1 MPIPFRRHPERA
13 LTRQVDLRKRFRDA
27 NAFAVPLTVLLATAL
42 LASSTPRAGAQGREP
57 GKIFISV
64 DMEGITGV
72 VQPAQLGPTGFEYS
86 RAREWMTA
94 ETVAAI
100 EGARA
105 GGATS
110 FVIADSHGNAQSL
123 LIDKLP
129 DDVRVVRGFPR
140 PLSMMQGIDE
150 TFAGVIFIGYHASEM
165 TTDAVRGHTFS
176 SAKLLG
182 VSLNGVEVSE
192 GMFNAAIAGHFGVP
206 VLFVSGDRKAVE
218 QMQTAVPGIGTAI
231 VKEPLGY
238 HAAITVTPARGQS
251 MIREGVRATLVKRI
265 AVPPYKVQTPIT
277 LDVGFKLTIDA
288 ERAAFVPGLTRTGAH
303 TVRGSFPDMLQIVR
317 LMQILSSFEAP
328 N

>member
-1 MPIPFRRHPERA
+1 MSRSSLPPA
-13 LTRQVDLRKRFRDA
+13 LVFLAAILAAVPSAQTPARDA
-27 NAFAVPLTVLLATAL
+27 
-42 LASSTPRAGAQGREP
+42 

-94 ETVAAI
+94 EAKAAI

-110 FVIADSHGNAQSL
+110 FVLADSHGNAQSL
-123 LIDKLP
+123 LIDQLP
-129 DDVRVVRGFPR
+129 EDVRIVRGFPR
-140 PLSMMQGIDE
+140 PLSMMQGIDA
-150 TFAGVIFIGYHASEM
+150 TFGAAIFIGYHASEM
-165 TTDAVRGHTFS
+165 TTEAVRGHTFS

-182 VSLNGVEVSE
+182 VNLNGVEVSE

-206 VLFVSGDRKAVE
+206 VVFVSGDRKAVE
-218 QMQTAVPGIGTAI
+218 QMQSAAPGAGSAI

-238 HAAITVTPARGQS
+238 HSAITVTPARGQA
-251 MIREGVRATLVKRI
+251 MIRDGVRAALGRRS
-265 AVPPYKVQTPIT
+265 AVAPYKVQTPIT
-277 LDVGFKLTIDA
+277 LEVGFKLTIDA
-288 ERAAFVPGLTRTGAH
+288 ERASFIPGLTRTGAH

-317 LMQILSSFEAP
+317 LMQVLSSFEAP